1 MTINSLLQSFGLTG
15 VTLGLNTIKT
25 LLKSLGNPQ
34 HHVPIIH
41 VGGTNGKGSV
51 CAYLSSTLTEAGY
64 RVGRYTSP
72 HLVDPTE
79 RICFNDK
86 PISETDFEKILI
98 KIKKLSSSYEN
109 QPSLFEAITATAL
122 VYFAQQQV
130 EIAVIEVGLGG
141 RLDATNI
148 CDNPLVTVI
157 TSISLE
163 HWQRLGPTLTDIAYE
178 KGGILKPECPAVI
191 GQLPSEA
198 ETVIKARIKALN
210 CPSLW
215 VKPAIVIK
223 ENWGKYQDISY
234 PLPLLG
240 KVQLMN
246 SALAIATL
254 KILQEKGWKISLDT
268 IQRGMKNT
276 RWLGRLHWIKWR
288 DIPILI
294 DGAHNGAAAA
304 ALRDYADTL
313 DKPIT
318 WVIGILSTKDHD
330 KIFET
335 LLRAQDNLYLVPVPG
350 HQSAN
355 PENLAILAA
364 KICSQLS
371 NIKTFSDV
379 TQALDSAADDSKHT
393 IILCGS
399 LYLIG
404 YFLKTALAIS
414 PIDRIE

>member
-1 MTINSLLQSFGLTG
+1 MTINSLLQSFGPTG
-15 VTLGLNTIKT
+15 VTLGLNQIQT
-25 LLKSLGNPQ
+25 LLKSLGNP
-34 HHVPIIH
+34 HHRLPIIH

-64 RVGRYTSP
+64 SVGRYTSP

-79 RICFNDK
+79 RICINDK
-86 PISETDFEKILI
+86 PISKTDFEIILI
-98 KIKKLSSSYEN
+98 KIKKLSNSYEKKL
-109 QPSLFEAITATAL
+109 SIFEAITAAAW
-122 VYFAQQQV
+122 VYFAKQKV
-130 EIAVIEVGLGG
+130 DIAVIEVGLGG

-157 TSISLE
+157 TSISRE
-163 HWQRLGPTLTDIAYE
+163 HWQRLGPTLADIAYE

-215 VKPAIVIK
+215 AKPAIVVK
-223 ENWGKYQDISY
+223 ENWVKYQDITY

-240 KVQLMN
+240 KVQLIN

-254 KILQEKGWKISLDT
+254 KVLQEKGWKISLAT
-268 IQRGMKNT
+268 IQKGIKNT
-276 RWLGRLHWIKWR
+276 RWLGRLHWTKWR
-288 DIPILI
+288 DTSILI

-330 KIFET
+330 NIFEA

-350 HQSAN
+350 HQTAN
-355 PENLAILAA
+355 PENLAILAN
-364 KICSQLS
+364 KICAKLS

-379 TQALDSAADDSKHT
+379 FQALDRAVNDSNHT

-404 YFLKTALAIS
+404 YFLKTAFAIN
-414 PIDRIE
+414 PMDKIE

>member
-1 MTINSLLQSFGLTG
+1 MTINSLLQSFRFMG
-15 VTLGLNTIKT
+15 VNLGLDRIQA
-25 LLKSLGNPQ
+25 LLKSLDNP
-34 HHVPIIH
+34 HHCLPVIH

-79 RICFNDK
+79 RICINNR
-86 PISETDFEKILI
+86 PIPETDFERILI
-98 KIKKLSSSYEN
+98 KIKSLSDSYEN
-109 QPSLFEAITATAL
+109 KPSLFEVMTATAW
-122 VYFAQQQV
+122 VYFAQQKV

-148 CDNPLVTVI
+148 CNNPLVTII
-157 TSISLE
+157 TSISRE
-163 HWQRLGPTLTDIAYE
+163 HWQILGPTLTDIAYE
-178 KGGILKPECPAVI
+178 KGGILKPKCPAII

-198 ETVIKARIKALN
+198 ETVIRARIKALN

-215 VKPAIVIK
+215 VKPAIAIK
-223 ENWGKYQDISY
+223 ENWGRYQDISY

-254 KILQEKGWKISLDT
+254 KVLQKKGWKIPLAA
-268 IQRGMKNT
+268 IQKGMKNT
-276 RWLGRLHWIKWR
+276 QWLGRLHWTKWR
-288 DIPILI
+288 DVSILI
-294 DGAHNGAAAA
+294 DGAHNGAAAT
-304 ALRDYADTL
+304 ALRDYVDTL
-313 DKPIT
+313 NKPIT
-318 WVIGILSTKDHD
+318 WVMGILSTKDHD
-330 KIFET
+330 KIFEA
-335 LLRAQDNLYLVPVPG
+335 LLRSQDNLYLVPVPD
-350 HQSAN
+350 HQTAN
-355 PENLAILAA
+355 PEDLALLAN

-371 NIKTFSDV
+371 SIKIFSDV
-379 TQALDSAADDSKHT
+379 FQALDRAVDDSEHA

-404 YFLKTALAIS
+404 YFFKTTLAMG
-414 PIDRIE
+414 PVDKIE